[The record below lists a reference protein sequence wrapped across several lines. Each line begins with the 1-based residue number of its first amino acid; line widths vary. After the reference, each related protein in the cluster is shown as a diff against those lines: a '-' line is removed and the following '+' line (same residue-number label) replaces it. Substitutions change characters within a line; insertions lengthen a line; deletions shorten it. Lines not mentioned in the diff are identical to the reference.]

1 MNNNKITIISKT
13 LLGNARPVCRWKH
26 VFVLLLN
33 LSIVCIANKNTSS
46 LLKLI
51 KNKTMMG
58 FIFPTDLINLSLMS
72 LNCLKQ
78 ENSEILFGSKVPE
91 IQYLLI
97 VCASTGHGYYLL
109 INEICA
115 SSLVLVPMYMILVLS
130 DANHF
135 SGYRD
140 DGTICSQFMNGSY
153 DPNVSRV

>member
-1 MNNNKITIISKT
+1 
-13 LLGNARPVCRWKH
+13 
-26 VFVLLLN
+26 
-33 LSIVCIANKNTSS
+33 
-46 LLKLI
+46 
-51 KNKTMMG
+51 MG
-58 FIFPTDLINLSLMS
+58 FIFATDLINVSLMS

-78 ENSEILFGSKVPE
+78 ENSEILFGSNVTE

-130 DANHF
+130 DANNF

-153 DPNVSRV
+153 DPNVSSLTWLY